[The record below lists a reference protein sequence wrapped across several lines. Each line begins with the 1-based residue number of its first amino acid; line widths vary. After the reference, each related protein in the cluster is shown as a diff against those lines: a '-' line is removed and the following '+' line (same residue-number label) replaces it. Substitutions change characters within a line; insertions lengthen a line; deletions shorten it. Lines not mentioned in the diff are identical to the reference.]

1 MYNRCH
7 NVYCFT
13 GAQRVSTKVYYN
25 LYYYCSQHNTPNI
38 YCDVCTE
45 CIMLL
50 FTRSC
55 PVHKIADHV
64 LTVVVL
70 SPHASLTVRI
80 NLVKRAIFT
89 SRSNRICG
97 RDDQKNMMAYC
108 CYCNNNMTNTED
120 VIK

>member
-1 MYNRCH
+1 MFIVSPER
-7 NVYCFT
+7 
-13 GAQRVSTKVYYN
+13 RMIVSTKMYYN
-25 LYYYCSQHNTPNI
+25 LYYYCSQHNTHNI

-55 PVHKIADHV
+55 PLHKIADHV
-64 LTVVVL
+64 LAVVVL

-89 SRSNRICG
+89 SHSNRICG
-97 RDDQKNMMAYC
+97 RDDQKKYDGTKKIIE
-108 CYCNNNMTNTED
+108 NNNC
-120 VIK
+120 